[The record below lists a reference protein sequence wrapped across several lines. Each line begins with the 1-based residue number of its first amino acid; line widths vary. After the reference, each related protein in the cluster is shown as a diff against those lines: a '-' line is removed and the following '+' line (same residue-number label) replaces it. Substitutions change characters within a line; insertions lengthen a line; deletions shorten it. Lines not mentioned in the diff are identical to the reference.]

1 MHARHVALFLIAFVL
16 AACSL
21 RDATQPPPSTGTVL
35 PGTRWVLTSLRGQPL
50 LPGTRITLEFG
61 KQSFSGFTGCNTY
74 GGGPDDGKYAAT
86 DDGALQLLEFAV
98 TAVGC
103 PGAILAQ
110 ERAYLE
116 ALTSTAAYRLSD
128 RRLELQNTAGE
139 TVLVFVQQAE
149 CAEAPTSLAGTAW
162 RLASVDGQVPLKGAA
177 TTLGFVDDK
186 WFVEHSGCQG
196 YVSSYQ
202 TADHDL
208 SFASPP
214 GWGKSA
220 KTQGSRASPC
230 WSRRA

>member
-21 RDATQPPPSTGTVL
+21 RDASSAATEHRNCPAGHQVGAHIAARPA
-35 PGTRWVLTSLRGQPL
+35 L

-110 ERAYLE
+110 EKAYLE

-128 RRLELQNTAGE
+128 RRLEIQNAAGE

-149 CAEAPTSLAGTAW
+149 CAEARRQSGGHCVAA
-162 RLASVDGQVPLKGAA
+162 RLGGRPGAS
-177 TTLGFVDDK
+177 
-186 WFVEHSGCQG
+186 E
-196 YVSSYQ
+196 
-202 TADHDL
+202 
-208 SFASPP
+208 
-214 GWGKSA
+214 
-220 KTQGSRASPC
+220 
-230 WSRRA
+230 RRSHHPRLR